1 MTPSKDLQDAAK
13 LIQKGMDENS
23 KDSPQLS
30 IDPDTQKMAVVG
42 DPNQIKPSN
51 GDYTLTFL
59 YAPDEITDMDKQS
72 MKYREDT
79 DEYAAE
85 IKYTGK
91 RVKPL
96 YRQKIDLLL
105 ADLFE
110 QMGVLDTTGFDTARV
125 QDQSPV
131 VLLDNIDKVAE
142 IAYLVCDIPKDQ
154 IDHLDALGLADFLA
168 QLLANEPNILKESVA
183 FLAQRLQQRQEN
195 KQKMGKKSSNTPQ
208 N

>member
-13 LIQKGMDENS
+13 LIQKGMEDNS
-23 KDSPQLS
+23 QSSPQLS

-42 DPNQIKPSN
+42 DPNQIKPTN

-59 YAPDEITDMDKQS
+59 YAPDEVTEIDKQS

-79 DEYAAE
+79 EEYAAE
-85 IKYTGK
+85 IKYIGK

-110 QMGVLDTTGFDTARV
+110 QMGVLDQTGFDTSRV
-125 QDQSPV
+125 QDQTAM

-142 IAYLVCDIPKDQ
+142 IAYLVCGIPKDQ
-154 IDHLDALGLADFLA
+154 VDHLDALGLADFLA

-183 FLAQRLQQRQEN
+183 FLAQRLQQRREN
-195 KQKMGKKSSNTPQ
+195 KPQSAKTSSNTQQ